1 MYWPCRQL
9 SLPSSSA
16 TLCDCQHAHMLSLR
30 HSTVDEGDSDA
41 QSDLPDV
48 AKFKG
53 QTLDRQVHEDTFFRT
68 KQGYTTNWGPVG
80 FKKSKH
86 PLSIMV
92 SMID

>member
-1 MYWPCRQL
+1 
-9 SLPSSSA
+9 
-16 TLCDCQHAHMLSLR
+16 MLSLR
-30 HSTVDEGDSDA
+30 YSTVAEDDSDA
-41 QSDLPDV
+41 LPDV

-53 QTLDRQVHEDTFFRT
+53 QTLDRQGHEDTFFMT

-92 SMID
+92 SNYL